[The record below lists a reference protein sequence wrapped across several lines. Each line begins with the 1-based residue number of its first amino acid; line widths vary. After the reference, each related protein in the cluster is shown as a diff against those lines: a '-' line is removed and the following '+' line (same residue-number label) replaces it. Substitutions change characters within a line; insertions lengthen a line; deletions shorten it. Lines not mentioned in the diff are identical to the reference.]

1 MLFYV
6 IACIVLLLLYGC
18 VASLSP
24 KRIFVTGGVFCILF
38 GLFTIIYGVEY
49 QLYRNDIISLP
60 SLVQNPWKAHLWN
73 VPTVL
78 YVLFSILVGVLFVF
92 RSKSTHSEKNEVF
105 LLLAFMECIA
115 SVYAICAFYSI
126 GIPTTFLM
134 LLPTS
139 IALVIGVVKQQKNN
153 HAGDRKR

>member
-1 MLFYV
+1 MLTL
-6 IACIVLLLLYGC
+6 LLLLYRYI
-18 VASLSP
+18 ALLSP
-24 KRIFVTGGVFCILF
+24 KKIFVTGGVFCILF

-60 SLVQNPWKAHLWN
+60 SLVQNHPWKAHLWN

-115 SVYAICAFYSI
+115 SVYAICTFYSI

>member
-1 MLFYV
+1 MLTL
-6 IACIVLLLLYGC
+6 LLLLYRYI
-18 VASLSP
+18 ALLPP
-24 KRIFVTGGVFCILF
+24 KKIFVTGGVFCILF